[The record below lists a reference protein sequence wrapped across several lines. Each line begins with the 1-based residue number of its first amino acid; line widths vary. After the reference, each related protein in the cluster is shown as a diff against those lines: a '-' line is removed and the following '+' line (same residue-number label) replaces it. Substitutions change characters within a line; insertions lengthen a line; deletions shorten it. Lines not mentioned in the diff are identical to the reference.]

1 MRAETIS
8 VRLLI
13 AVGLLAFGLAV
24 VSIVDMFRPQPY
36 DGVVLESDV
45 PGELIVAEVVS
56 GSGADRARIRPGDR
70 IVGIGRDLLLSTQHA
85 SQLLQRYRIGEIVPY
100 LVESDGRRWET
111 LVELGTRRI
120 GSIAYLGACVLG
132 FAFFLVG
139 AFVLHQRPRLRVA
152 QVFYLMSS
160 AFLVFLVCRMRPA
173 SYSGMDDFVLDTGT
187 FALLLVPGSFLHF
200 FLIFPRPV
208 WNDRKGLL
216 GRLDQSRRLRV
227 LVLAILYLLPAAVY
241 LTTVYVYDVKNN
253 PLFLISGAPR
263 VNWWILG
270 IYMALGLSVL
280 AANASRLKRVNE
292 RRGALLVFF
301 GALFGLLPFL
311 VFTVAFP
318 SFRHTE
324 QFLYYGVVPL
334 ILVPLTFAYSIVRFQ
349 LLDIRVILRKSLFY
363 TGVTAAITGIYAAGI
378 AAFNWILQG
387 AGLTQHPFFPIVFAL
402 AVVLGLEPLRR
413 RLQGPVDRFF
423 LGDLSRLHDAVL
435 EMGEA
440 LGAHRDPGEL
450 VRELV
455 QQLPERL
462 GIHFAALYR
471 QHGDAFERVAG
482 PHHLPNFIPDA
493 RGIENYLTQ
502 EGPLALL
509 VDRPRRALDMDH
521 LLDELEDDGVALLG
535 DLASPRRKVGLM
547 LLSSKTNQLGW
558 DPAELEI
565 LRGLLA
571 QAAIALETSQ
581 LLDERTQ
588 QAELERELE
597 IAARIQAGLLPSKV
611 EFAPGWTVS
620 AVCQP
625 AKHVGG
631 DFFAEIPAAHNGSM
645 ALVYGDVAGKSI
657 PAALMMMAAQEVLHS
672 LSMTHRTPKVLVE
685 LANRR
690 LYRLQRRSFVALGY
704 LSAKPDG
711 TGIEYLLAGQPS
723 LLCRRQDGS
732 VEELPLAE
740 HRLPLGAL
748 DEGEYCT
755 LEVDLEDG
763 DLVLGYS
770 DGVLEAQSPLGAF
783 FGHDRLVESLTL
795 APPDPE
801 RAVAFILDEIRRFTA
816 GLEPYDDL
824 TLVALQ
830 RQSQISPDKQVSQ
843 ETAVPIDE

>member
-1 MRAETIS
+1 MRAETVS

-24 VSIVDMFRPQPY
+24 ASVVDMFRPQPY
-36 DGVVLESDV
+36 DGVVLEADT
-45 PGELIVAEVVS
+45 PGQLVVAEVVS
-56 GSGADRARIRPGDR
+56 GSGSDRAGIRNGDQ

-85 SQLLQRYRIGEIVPY
+85 SRLIQNYRIGEIVPY

-120 GSIAYLGACVLG
+120 GSVAYLGTCLLG

-139 AFVLHQRPRLRVA
+139 AFVLRQRPRLRVA
-152 QVFYLMSS
+152 QVFYLLSS

-173 SYSGMDDFVLDTGT
+173 SYSGVDDFVLKMGT

-208 WNDRKGLL
+208 WNDREGVL
-216 GRLDQSRRLRV
+216 GVIGASRRIRV
-227 LVLAILYLLPAAVY
+227 VLLSILYLLPAAVY
-241 LTTVYVYDVKNN
+241 LTTTYIYDIKQRA
-253 PLFLISGAPR
+253 LSLISGAPR
-263 VNWWILG
+263 ANWWILG
-270 IYMALGLSVL
+270 IYMVLGLSVL
-280 AANASRLKRVNE
+280 AANASRLKRINE
-292 RRGALLVFF
+292 RRGALLVFV

-324 QFLYYGVVPL
+324 QFLYYGVAPL

-363 TGVTAAITGIYAAGI
+363 TGITAVITSIYAAGI
-378 AAFNWILQG
+378 AGFNWILQG
-387 AGLTQHPFFPIVFAL
+387 AGLTQHPFFPLVFAL

-423 LGDLSRLHDAVL
+423 LGDLSRLQDAVL

-440 LGAHRDPGEL
+440 LAAHRDPAEL

-471 QHGDAFERVAG
+471 WHGDSFDRVAG
-482 PHHLPNFIPDA
+482 PHHLPAIIPEGKGVEGFLDV
-493 RGIENYLTQ
+493 
-502 EGPLALL
+502 EGPLAFL
-509 VDRPRRALDMDH
+509 VDRPKTNSPIED
-521 LLDELEDDGVALLG
+521 LLDELEDDGVELLG
-535 DLASPRRKVGLM
+535 ELASSRRKIGIMM
-547 LLSSKTNQLGW
+547 LSGKTTHLAW
-558 DPAELEI
+558 DPSELEI

-571 QAAIALETSQ
+571 QAAIALETS
-581 LLDERTQ
+581 LLLEERTS
-588 QAELERELE
+588 QAEFERELE
-597 IAARIQAGLLPSKV
+597 IAAQIQAGLLPSQV
-611 EFAPGWTVS
+611 EFAPGWQVS
-620 AVCQP
+620 AVCKP

-631 DFFAEIPAAHNGSM
+631 DFFSEIPAPHNGSN
-645 ALVYGDVAGKSI
+645 AFVFGDVAGKSV

-672 LSMTHRTPKVLVE
+672 LSMTHREPHRLME

-690 LYRLQRRSFVALGY
+690 LYRLQKRSFVALGY
-704 LSAKPDG
+704 ITAKPDG
-711 TGIEYLLAGQPS
+711 TGLEYLVAGQPS
-723 LLCRRQDGS
+723 LLCRRSNGI
-732 VEELPLAE
+732 VEELPLAD

-748 DEGEYCT
+748 EIGEYHT
-755 LEVDLEDG
+755 LEVDLEEG

-770 DGVLEAQSPLGAF
+770 DGVLEARSPQGQF
-783 FGHDRLVESLTL
+783 FGTERLLDTL
-795 APPDPE
+795 SKAPADPE
-801 RAVAFILDEIRRFTA
+801 QAVQQILAEIDRFTA
-816 GLEPYDDL
+816 GSEPYDDV
-824 TLVALQ
+824 TLVALK
-830 RQSQISPDKQVSQ
+830 RHQ
-843 ETAVPIDE
+843 ETL